1 MTKAELRDIVAA
13 LKENDK
19 ALHCLF
25 KNREKLVANL
35 TPEEKDYVHRKLYSD
50 GESHYSI

>member
-1 MTKAELRDIVAA
+1 MTKAELREVVAA

-19 ALHCLF
+19 MLHNLF
-25 KNREKLVANL
+25 KIRENLVADL

>member
-1 MTKAELRDIVAA
+1 MTKAELREVVAA

-19 ALHCLF
+19 TLNFLF
-25 KNREKLVANL
+25 DSRQKLVANL